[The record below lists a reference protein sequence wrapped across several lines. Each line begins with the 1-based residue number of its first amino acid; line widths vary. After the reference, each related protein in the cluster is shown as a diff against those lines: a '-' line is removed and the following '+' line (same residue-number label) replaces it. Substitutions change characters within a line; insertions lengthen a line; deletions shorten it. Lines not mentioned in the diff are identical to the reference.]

1 MRRFWRIQNPSYRGA
16 VVGLICAL
24 VCCVFN
30 DLDAMRGA
38 ENWALDNC
46 FVLRGKRQSSA
57 EVVVVGIDE
66 DSLRKLKKPLTFI
79 SPELGEVIRYLD
91 SEGASAIGLDFFI
104 PSDAEDR
111 DYFKPGADGDAD
123 QLGIVIAQSKKVV
136 LPEWQLGTEWLSP
149 LFQWKAKHEIDPAW
163 TDLGFVNL
171 TTDNDTFLRRQKLRA
186 KNSVNEAKPQFAF
199 AVFGLAEKKGEE
211 WFTAKS
217 LMLDDKQVPLESDR
231 MLINFVGPPGT
242 IKTVPFHSVL
252 EAARGNPDTFRES
265 WKNKIVFVGVTA
277 YSYQDRHATAYSN
290 QAAMWAVKY
299 LTSSPKLDRMAGTE
313 IQANIVATLK
323 DRAFLIQ
330 PLGSWTTPFALL
342 LIGPLLGVG
351 FARLSLGW
359 GALLTILHHW
369 LWKAFC
375 IGVFSWL
382 NWRVEMMSMLLLGV
396 MLYGVTF
403 GLRWRWI
410 RRMMGMVKSEA
421 VARALEADPS
431 KLDLR
436 GEEREI
442 SVLFCDVRNFTT
454 YSENHTAHQVVKLL
468 NAYFGVIVPIIEEE
482 GGIVNS
488 YIGDG
493 LMVIFGAPERQSDH
507 ALRASRAAVR
517 LVKAVYGLSQRWQE
531 LDCPEFR
538 IGVGVHTGKVIV
550 GTIGSKNRL
559 DYTAIGDTV
568 NTASRLESAT
578 KDAQSDILLSE
589 TTVAGIP
596 EQDRASLADSWI
608 PVGLRLKGKAEKLQG
623 YPIRLWTTSSVPAS
637 GPNDKFNKSIEI

>member
-1 MRRFWRIQNPSYRGA
+1 MRRFWRIQNPTCRGA

-24 VCCVFN
+24 ACCLLNESVV
-30 DLDAMRGA
+30 MRGA

-46 FVLRGKRQSSA
+46 FVLRGRRPSSA
-57 EVVVVGIDE
+57 EIVVVGIDE
-66 DSLRKLKKPLTFI
+66 DSLRELKKPLAFI
-79 SPELGEVIRYLD
+79 SPEMGEVIRFLD
-91 SEGASAIGLDFFI
+91 AQGASAVGIDFFI
-104 PSDAEDR
+104 PADAEDR
-111 DYFKPGADGDAD
+111 VYFRPGADGDAD
-123 QLGIVIAQSKKVV
+123 QLGKAIAQSKKVV
-136 LPEWQLGTEWLSP
+136 LPEWQLGDQWLSP
-149 LFQWKAKHEIDPAW
+149 LFQWKAKHDIDPAW

-171 TTDNDTFLRRQKLRA
+171 TTDNDTFLRRQQLRA
-186 KNSVNEAKPQFAF
+186 KTADDEAKPQFGF
-199 AVFGLAEKKGEE
+199 AVFGLAEKKDQD

-217 LMLDDKQVPLESDR
+217 LMLDDRKIPTESGQ

-252 EAARGNPDTFRES
+252 KAARGDATDLQQS
-265 WKNKIVFVGVTA
+265 WKGKTVLVGVTA
-277 YSYQDRHATAYSN
+277 YTYQDHHATAYSN
-290 QAAMWAVKY
+290 QAAMWAVQY
-299 LTSSPKLDRMAGTE
+299 FTSTPKLDRMAGTE

-330 PLGSWTTPFALL
+330 PLGKLTTPLALL
-342 LIGPLLGVG
+342 LIGPLLGIG

-369 LWKAFC
+369 LWKLLC
-375 IGVFSWL
+375 IAVFSWL
-382 NWRVEMMSMLLLGV
+382 NWRVEMVSMLLMGV

-431 KLDLR
+431 KLDLQ

-454 YSENHTAHQVVKLL
+454 YSELHTPHQVVQLL

-482 GGIVNS
+482 GGIVNQ

-493 LMVIFGAPERQSDH
+493 LMVLFGAPERQPDH

-517 LVKAVYGLSQRWQE
+517 LVKAVYGLRQRWKE

-578 KDAQSDILLSE
+578 KDAQADILLSE
-589 TTVAGIP
+589 ITVAEIP
-596 EQDRASLADSWI
+596 EKDRASLADSWI
-608 PVGLRLKGKAEKLQG
+608 PMGLRLKGKAERLQG
-623 YPIRLWTTSSVPAS
+623 YPIRLWNTPSAPAN
-637 GPNDKFNKSIEI
+637 GPGDTLRETIEI

>member
-1 MRRFWRIQNPSYRGA
+1 MRRFWRTKNPTYRGA

-24 VCCVFN
+24 ACCLLNETVV
-30 DLDAMRGA
+30 MRGA

-46 FVLRGKRQSSA
+46 FVLRGKRHTSA
-57 EVVVVGIDE
+57 NVVVVGIDE
-66 DSLRKLKKPLTFI
+66 DSLRELKKPLAFI
-79 SPELGEVIRYLD
+79 SPEMSEVVRYLD
-91 SEGASAIGLDFFI
+91 AEGASAIGIDFFI
-104 PSDAEDR
+104 PADAEDR
-111 DYFKPGADGDAD
+111 AYFRPGADGDAD
-123 QLGIVIAQSKKVV
+123 QLGKAIAQSKKVV
-136 LPEWQLGTEWLSP
+136 LPEWQLGDEWLSP
-149 LFQWKAKHEIDPAW
+149 LFQWKTKNDIDPAW

-171 TTDNDTFLRRQKLRA
+171 TTDNDTFLRRQQMRA
-186 KNSVNEAKPQFAF
+186 KTSDNEAKPQFGF
-199 AVFGLAEKKGEE
+199 AVFGLAEKKAED

-217 LMLDDKQVPLESDR
+217 LMLDGKEIPTESGR
-231 MLINFVGPPGT
+231 LLINFVGPPGT
-242 IKTVPFHSVL
+242 IKTVPFHHVL
-252 EAARGNPDTFRES
+252 RAARGDATALRHA
-265 WKNKIVFVGVTA
+265 WKGTTVLVGVTA
-277 YSYQDRHATAYSN
+277 YTYQDQHATPYSN
-290 QAAMWAVKY
+290 QAAMWAIQY
-299 LTSSPKLDRMAGTE
+299 FTFTPRLDRMAGTE

-323 DRAFLIQ
+323 DRAFLIR
-330 PLGSWTTPFALL
+330 PLGKLTTACTLL
-342 LIGPLLGVG
+342 LIGPLLGIG

-369 LWKAFC
+369 LWKLLC
-375 IGVFSWL
+375 LGLFSWL
-382 NWRVEMMSMLLLGV
+382 NWRVEMVSMLLMGV

-410 RRMMGMVKSEA
+410 RKMMGMVKSEA

-454 YSENHTAHQVVKLL
+454 YSELHTPHQVVQLL
-468 NAYFGVIVPIIEEE
+468 NAYFGIIVPIIEEE

-493 LMVIFGAPERQSDH
+493 LMVMFGAPERQPDH
-507 ALRASRAAVR
+507 AFRAARAAVR
-517 LVKAVYGLSQRWQE
+517 MVTAVYGLSQRWKE
-531 LDCPEFR
+531 LGSPEFR

-578 KDAQSDILLSE
+578 NDAQTDILLSE
-589 TTVAGIP
+589 TTVAEIS
-596 EQDRASLADSWI
+596 EKDRASLTDSWN
-608 PVGLRLKGKAEKLQG
+608 PVGLKLKGKAEKLMG
-623 YPIRLWTTSSVPAS
+623 YPIRLWN
-637 GPNDKFNKSIEI
+637 GPSALGKGLNDQPNKSIEI